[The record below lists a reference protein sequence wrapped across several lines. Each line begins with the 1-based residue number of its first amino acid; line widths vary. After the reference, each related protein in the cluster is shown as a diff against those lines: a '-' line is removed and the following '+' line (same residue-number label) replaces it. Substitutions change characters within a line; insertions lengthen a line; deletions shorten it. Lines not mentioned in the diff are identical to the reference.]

1 MTNWV
6 GEKYN
11 YVYEVIMDGCD
22 APLTAIAATALPAAL
37 RAVATYYCPDPVQ
50 MFTGYVRPGTPFKGR
65 RKGGHAAGS
74 RSGSKGNK
82 YWRGFKKAFG
92 FDPNEWL
99 AKKMPFAEDMEGRR
113 VPGGARYGWAF
124 FGGIE
129 RFNNWMFMYELTE
142 NFFYQWAAG
151 IAETQYC
158 QNQRAAV
165 FFGSSERQ
173 AHFGPLGE
181 TPCVIETVH
190 KQRKVSFIGGNVVAP
205 LTRRFQASMSVGSIV
220 PWIDDGDITQVK
232 LIVKIEGQPPLEQH
246 LDGDGKAQ
254 MAWTMQNDGGYVAF
268 FLGGPFSYWANDV
281 QFSVYGYEDVP
292 ETRPM
297 DWCGK
302 LADQAINW
310 ATRT

>member
-11 YVYEVIMDGCD
+11 YVIEVIMDGCD
-22 APLTAIAATALPAAL
+22 APLTAFATTALPAAL

-65 RKGGHAAGS
+65 RKGGHGAGS
-74 RSGSKGNK
+74 RSASKGNK
-82 YWRGFKKAFG
+82 FWRGFKKAYG
-92 FDPNEWL
+92 FDPSEWL
-99 AKKMPFAEDMEGRR
+99 AKKMPYAEDMEGRR
-113 VPGGARYGWAF
+113 VPGGAKYGWAF
-124 FGGIE
+124 YGGIE

-158 QNQRAAV
+158 QAQRAAV
-165 FFGSSERQ
+165 FFGRSDRI
-173 AHFGPLGE
+173 AHFGIIEE
-181 TPCVIETVH
+181 TPAVILEVL
-190 KQRKVSFIGGNVVAP
+190 KQRKVSFIGGNVVTP
-205 LTRRFQASMSVGSIV
+205 MVRRFQASISVGSIE
-220 PWIDDGDITQVK
+220 PWIEDADISQVK
-232 LIVKIEGQPPLEQH
+232 FVVKIEGMPAFEQH

-254 MAWTMQNDGGYVAF
+254 MAVTMSNQGGYAAF
-268 FLGGPFSYWANDV
+268 FLAGPFAYWADAV
-281 QFSVYGYEDVP
+281 EFSVYGYEDVP